1 MLSSTTARSE
11 GFISNGVYAVL
22 FYRSLL
28 GGGFDL
34 SNDVLSS
41 TIPGTDGLGTCFS
54 KHLTSQWFEMESSM
68 NHPPVLPTD
77 FEPRRGMDRYLDSL
91 FDPVLSDGIEVCYI
105 INCSNT
111 LGQIG

>member
-1 MLSSTTARSE
+1 MYKNVLFPVAKHSFTCCRYCLCLVKQMLSSTTARSE
-11 GFISNGVYAVL
+11 GFISNGLYAVL

-54 KHLTSQWFEMESSM
+54 KHLTSQ
-68 NHPPVLPTD
+68 
-77 FEPRRGMDRYLDSL
+77 
-91 FDPVLSDGIEVCYI
+91 
-105 INCSNT
+105 
-111 LGQIG
+111 